1 MLDKELDQC
10 IGKIYQQAVFN
21 RHEFLT
27 VEHLMLG
34 LLKNSS
40 VINVLNDVVCDIPL
54 LKSELLQHI
63 EQHVESMPKD
73 IDVTPQP
80 TTAFQ
85 RVMQRAIYSSQSAEV
100 ATVTGDRVLVSFFE
114 EPECHVVYLLAKQGI
129 ERFDIVSSV
138 AHGSNSSVEEYENDT
153 ESQEQPNEDNIDQYL
168 INLNKKAEKG
178 LIDPLIGRHQE
189 LERVIQ
195 ILLRRSKNNPLLI
208 GEPGVGKTAVAAGL
222 AKRIVDKEVPELIQ
236 DAIVLSLDLGN
247 LLAGTKYRGDFE
259 KRMKKVIKHVQSV
272 ENSILFID
280 EIHTIIGAGSVSG
293 GTMDASNMLKPAL
306 STGELRCIG
315 ATTAQEARTVFDKD
329 RALARRFQKVTIA
342 EPSVPETIEI
352 LQGLKSQ
359 FEKHHQVSYH
369 NEAITEAVKLTSR
382 YLNEKFLPDKAIDAI
397 DEAGSWQRIKNKQ
410 ESTINASDIRRVV
423 ASMAKIPLNDLNGD
437 DIQRLQSIER
447 NLKMV
452 IFGQD
457 EAIDALSTA
466 IKMSRAGMARADK
479 PIANLLFSG
488 PTGVGKTEVVKQLS
502 HLLGLKLLRFDMSE
516 YMEAHSVSKLIGSPP
531 GYVGHESG
539 GLLTDKVHQNPHS
552 VVLLDEIEK
561 AHPDIFNVLLQVM
574 DRGMLTDSNGRESD
588 FRNVLLIMT
597 TNAGAKE
604 QSRASMGFTLQDN
617 TSDSM
622 QAITRLFSPEFRN
635 RLDSIIQFKPLLSS
649 HVLKIVDKIMI
660 ELEAQLSEKSIKFK
674 LSQAAKQ
681 WLVTKGY
688 DKLMGARPMQ
698 RAIEQYIKKP
708 IIDEILF
715 GKLVNGG
722 LVKVN
727 VINKKLNF
735 NIESRLPLLTNSN
748 TLNSN
753 QTQATD

>member
-1 MLDKELDQC
+1 MLDKELDDC
-10 IGKIYQQAVFN
+10 ISKIYQQAIFN

-27 VEHLMLG
+27 MEHLMLG
-34 LLKNSS
+34 LLQNSH
-40 VINVLNDVVCDIPL
+40 VCNVLDEVDCDINL
-54 LKSELLQHI
+54 LKTELQQHI
-63 EQHVESMPKD
+63 DQFVESLPED

-85 RVMQRAIYSSQSAEV
+85 RVMQRAIYSAQSAEV
-100 ATVTGDRVLVSFFE
+100 PVVTGDRVLVAFFE
-114 EPECHVVYLLAKQGI
+114 EPECQVVYLLAKQGI
-129 ERFDIVSSV
+129 ERYDIVSYV
-138 AHGSNSSVEEYENDT
+138 AHGSSSSIEEYDANLNEDDT
-153 ESQEQPNEDNIDQYL
+153 EKKDSIEQYL
-168 INLNKKAEKG
+168 INLNKKAEAG
-178 LIDPLIGRHQE
+178 QIDPLIGRHKE

-195 ILLRRSKNNPLLI
+195 ILLRRSKNNPLLV

-222 AKRIVDKEVPELIQ
+222 AKRIVDKEVPDLIQ
-236 DAIVLSLDLGN
+236 DAVVFSLDLGN

-259 KRMKKVIKHVQSV
+259 KRMKKVIQYVQ
-272 ENSILFID
+272 EIEHSILFID

-306 STGELRCIG
+306 SAGELRCIG

-329 RALARRFQKVTIA
+329 RALARRFQKVDIV
-342 EPSVPETIEI
+342 EPSIAETIEI
-352 LQGLKSQ
+352 LQGLKSRFQ
-359 FEKHHQVSYH
+359 EHHNVTYS
-369 NEAITEAVKLTSR
+369 NESIVEAVKLTSR

-397 DEAGSWQRIKNKQ
+397 DEAGSWQRIKELQDNPITAK
-410 ESTINASDIRRVV
+410 DIRRVV
-423 ASMAKIPLNDLNGD
+423 ASMAKIPLNDLSGD

-457 EAIDALSTA
+457 EAINTLSTA
-466 IKMSRAGMARADK
+466 IKMSRAGMAKADQ

-531 GYVGHESG
+531 GYVGHEDG

-552 VVLLDEIEK
+552 IVLLDEIEK

-574 DRGMLTDSNGRESD
+574 DRGTLTDSNGRETD

-597 TNAGAKE
+597 TNAGAQQQARE
-604 QSRASMGFTLQDN
+604 SMGFREQDN
-617 TSDSM
+617 SSDGTE
-622 QAITRLFSPEFRN
+622 AIKKLFSPEFRN
-635 RLDSIIQFKPLLSS
+635 RLDSTIQFKQLKET
-649 HVLKIVDKIMI
+649 HVLKIVDKII
-660 ELEAQLSEKSIKFK
+660 LELEAQMSEKSIRFK
-674 LSQAAKQ
+674 LSNSAKQ
-681 WLVTKGY
+681 WIVDKGY
-688 DKLMGARPMQ
+688 DRSMGARPMH
-698 RAIEQYIKKP
+698 RAIERHVKKP

-722 LVKVN
+722 LVVVDVLN
-727 VINKKLNF
+727 DKLSFAIKSNT
-735 NIESRLPLLTNSN
+735 RLLTNDKSKEN
-748 TLNSN
+748 
-753 QTQATD
+753 AE